1 MGGTIFK
8 SKETA
13 FWLGMEKERRISEL
27 CKGHFNKVVETVS
40 EMRKNVHAICDIE
53 RKKAEETFKRVFE
66 REREADEIKRK
77 IVGELSKGLIHPIN
91 REEVMRLVLTADDI
105 ATNAKAAVRRL
116 KLISSAKIS
125 PTLKKGLKEISDFLL
140 QISELTRS
148 AYFAL
153 LHNPQGAIELANEV
167 ERIEEKIDDFRIDEI
182 LPSMV
187 SWSDKSS
194 SSGHAMMIK
203 DAIDNM
209 EKIADCCEDVVDVI
223 RGIVLS
229 QI

>member
-1 MGGTIFK
+1 
-8 SKETA
+8 
-13 FWLGMEKERRISEL
+13 MERERKISEL

-40 EMRKNVHAICDIE
+40 EMRKNIHAVCGTD
-53 RKKAEETFKRVFE
+53 RKKAAESFKKVFE
-66 REREADEIKRK
+66 KEREADEIKRK
-77 IVGELSKGLIHPIN
+77 IVEELSKGLIHPIN
-91 REEVMRLVLTADDI
+91 REEVIRLVLTADDI

-116 KLISSAKIS
+116 KLISRAKIS
-125 PTLKKGLKEISDFLL
+125 SELKTGLKEISDFLL

-153 LHNPQGAIELANEV
+153 LHNPHGAIELANEV

-182 LPSMV
+182 LPNMV
-187 SWSDKSS
+187 SWSNKSS
-194 SSGHAMMIK
+194 PGDAMMIK

-209 EKIADCCEDVVDVI
+209 EKIADRCEDVVDVI
-223 RGIVLS
+223 RGIILS